1 MNISKNKQRGASLIG
16 ILFVGGILVFGGIV
30 GAQVVPTYAEYRTV
44 VKAVNKVKDSSTP
57 AEARSN
63 FDKAAQI
70 DDIKAITGK
79 ELEITKDGN
88 KMLIAFAYSKEIH
101 LAGPAYLVMKYAG
114 RSN

>member
-1 MNISKNKQRGASLIG
+1 MNISKNRQRGASLIG
-16 ILFVGGILVFGGIV
+16 ILFIGGILVFGGVV
-30 GAQVVPTYAEYRTV
+30 GAQVAPTYAEYRTV
-44 VKAVNKVKDSSTP
+44 IKAVNKVKDASTP

-79 ELEITKDGN
+79 ELEITKEGD
-88 KMLIAFAYSKEIH
+88 KMVIAFAYSKEIH
-101 LAGPAYLVMKYAG
+101 LAGPAYLVMKYVG

>member
-16 ILFVGGILVFGGIV
+16 ILFIGGVLVFCGVV
-30 GAQVVPTYAEYRTV
+30 GAQVVPTYVEYRTV
-44 VKAVNKVKDSSTP
+44 VKAVNKVKDASTP

-79 ELEITKDGN
+79 DLDISKDGS
-88 KMLIAFAYSKEIH
+88 KMVISFAYNKEIH

>member
-1 MNISKNKQRGASLIG
+1 M
-16 ILFVGGILVFGGIV
+16 

-44 VKAVNKVKDSSTP
+44 LKAVNKVKDASSP
-57 AEARSN
+57 AEAKSN

-70 DDIKAITGK
+70 DDIRSITGK
-79 ELEITKDGN
+79 ELNVTKEGN
-88 KMLIAFAYSKEIH
+88 NLVIAFAYNKEIH

>member
-1 MNISKNKQRGASLIG
+1 MNISKNRQRGASLIG
-16 ILFVGGILVFGGIV
+16 ILFVGGILVFGGVV

-44 VKAVNKVKDSSTP
+44 IKTVNKVKDASSP
-57 AEARSN
+57 AEARSS

-88 KMLIAFAYSKEIH
+88 KMLISFAYSKEIH
-101 LAGPAYLVMKYAG
+101 LAGPAYLVMKYVG

>member
-1 MNISKNKQRGASLIG
+1 MIG
-16 ILFVGGILVFGGIV
+16 ILLIGGILVFGGIV

-44 VKAVNKVKDSSTP
+44 LKAVNKVKDASSP
-57 AEARSN
+57 AEAKSN

-70 DDIKAITGK
+70 DDIKSITGK
-79 ELEITKDGN
+79 ELNITKEGN
-88 KMLIAFAYSKEIH
+88 NMVIAFAYNKEIH